1 MDALKQKSDSTNEY
15 DNFFVPRGALYS
27 SQKFTYSVNP
37 TGKTYPAVEV
47 TESSV
52 DVNAKMPRRS
62 ITKEELERCG
72 VCNKQLNC
80 FKDIYLHLFGH
91 CNKEGCKS

>member
-1 MDALKQKSDSTNEY
+1 VVGTYRTFRTIKATVETGMTWATGEPLDALKQKSDSTNEY

-52 DVNAKMPRRS
+52 DVNA
-62 ITKEELERCG
+62 
-72 VCNKQLNC
+72 
-80 FKDIYLHLFGH
+80 
-91 CNKEGCKS
+91 